1 MFIETAITATGAGLG
16 QTPALARPRQATF
29 RPGWVLEKLM
39 LTGLLLVYLVAWIQD
54 LQRVRHL
61 EAEPT
66 PPSKVIT
73 KYEAWN
79 RIYTR
84 PNH

>member
-1 MFIETAITATGAGLG
+1 MLIENTMTATGAGLG
-16 QTPALARPRQATF
+16 QTPALTRTRQATF
-29 RPGWVLEKLM
+29 RPGLVLGKLM
-39 LTGLLLVYLVAWIQD
+39 LTGLLLVYLVTWIQD

-79 RIYTR
+79 QIYTR

>member
-1 MFIETAITATGAGLG
+1 
-16 QTPALARPRQATF
+16 
-29 RPGWVLEKLM
+29 M

-54 LQRVRHL
+54 LQRVRNL

>member
-1 MFIETAITATGAGLG
+1 LVLG
-16 QTPALARPRQATF
+16 
-29 RPGWVLEKLM
+29 KLM
-39 LTGLLLVYLVAWIQD
+39 LTGMLLVYFLGWIQD
-54 LQRVRHL
+54 FQRLRHL

-79 RIYTR
+79 RVYLR
-84 PNH
+84 PKQ

>member
-1 MFIETAITATGAGLG
+1 MLIDNTMTATGAGLSPMPPP
-16 QTPALARPRQATF
+16 TRTRQARF
-29 RPGWVLEKLM
+29 RPGPILGKLM

-54 LQRVRHL
+54 LDRLRHL
-61 EAEPT
+61 EAEPS

-79 RIYTR
+79 RIYPR
-84 PNH
+84 PK

>member
-1 MFIETAITATGAGLG
+1 MLIENTITATGAGLSPV
-16 QTPALARPRQATF
+16 PARTRSRQARF
-29 RPGWVLEKLM
+29 RPGLVLGKLM
-39 LTGLLLVYLVAWIQD
+39 LTGLLLVYLMAWIQD
-54 LQRVRHL
+54 LQRLRHL

-79 RIYTR
+79 RIYPR